1 MLTLNQIRRTF
12 EVIAD
17 AHRQINGFGFDNEA
31 NFGQSNDLQFPC
43 LYVVQ
48 EPSSIA
54 NGIISRPFTCFVLDR
69 YYGDADAA
77 NSNITDVLS
86 DTQLICTDVVSLLN
100 NTEYVFQL
108 DKTNI
113 QLEPIYA
120 VEGDLLAG
128 YKLQVTLTEAF
139 DFWRCSV
146 PYDFIVIEQVNGSQ
160 ITSTNEK
167 DPTVPS
173 YVKAIT
179 QADISNWNAAA
190 GDVTGF
196 VTTSQI
202 SGFIT
207 TANLTGYA
215 TTTQLNGYYPS
226 GNPSGFVNSGIVS
239 GYATTGQL
247 QNYYPTANPSGF
259 ISSGQVQTLYYPN
272 TNPSGFVNSGV
283 VNGYATTGQLQGYYT
298 IGNPSGFITSGQA
311 ASTYYPNSNP
321 SGFLRSYT
329 ETDPTVPSVVKAIP
343 VSGSAGPLLWSG
355 SAYQIGTRSSTWAAR
370 PTGTF
375 TGQII
380 LITDI
385 GVNGTMFFWNGSRWL
400 PDGDITLIQT
410 ATASSVGS
418 TTTKTNIVNALIPAG
433 LLTTN
438 SQIMIDYHWSM
449 NNNTGFKLIEMAF
462 NTSGAVGG
470 TAVYSAAQQNLVQIH
485 DQRWFKLGNSLS
497 SNQLMTNQGT
507 IGFYSSTG
515 ATARF
520 SINFAVDQYFCLNMQ
535 KQTSASDTLTLES
548 LTVKILV

>member
-48 EPSSIA
+48 EPSTIA

-139 DFWRCSV
+139 DFWRCLV

-167 DPTVPS
+167 DPTVPA

-179 QADISNWNAAA
+179 EAQIAGWNAASS
-190 GDVTGF
+190 GVSGF

-215 TTTQLNGYYPS
+215 TT
-226 GNPSGFVNSGIVS
+226 
-239 GYATTGQL
+239 GQL
-247 QNYYPTANPSGF
+247 QS
-259 ISSGQVQTLYYPN
+259 
-272 TNPSGFVNSGV
+272 
-283 VNGYATTGQLQGYYT
+283 YYT
-298 IGNPSGFITSGQA
+298 TGNPSGFITSGQA

-321 SGFLRSYT
+321 SGFLQSYT

-343 VSGSAGPLLWSG
+343 VSGSAGALLWNG
-355 SAYQIGTRSSTWAAR
+355 SAYAIGQRSSTWAAR
-370 PTGTF
+370 PSGLF
-375 TGQII
+375 TGQFID
-380 LITDI
+380 ITDI
-385 GVNGTMFFWNGSRWL
+385 GVNGTQFKWNGTRWI
-400 PDGDITLIQT
+400 PTAPIILIQT

-462 NTSGAVGG
+462 NTSGSVGG

-485 DQRWFKLGNSLS
+485 DQRWFKLGGSLS

-515 ATARF
+515 ATARY
-520 SINFAVDQYFCLNMQ
+520 SVNFAVDQYFCLNMQ